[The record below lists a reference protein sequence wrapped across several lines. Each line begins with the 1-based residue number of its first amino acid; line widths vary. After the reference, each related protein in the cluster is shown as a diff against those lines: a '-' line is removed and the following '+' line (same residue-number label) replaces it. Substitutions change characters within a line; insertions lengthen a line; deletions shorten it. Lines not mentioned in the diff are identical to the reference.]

1 MGLEPFR
8 KWLDAWD
15 LIPDGEPFASNWSQ
29 LLPVRRGD
37 TPLMLKAAMS
47 EQEVVGS
54 AVLDWFSGQGA
65 ARVVERH
72 DDAVLMER
80 LFGPTALTDLARQ
93 DGDRRA
99 FEVLCQVA
107 YQLHSAAE
115 RLPFDGLIPVEKW
128 FEALPKAAQGLGGVF
143 TKAAS
148 TFNSLV
154 ASQRPRVPLHG
165 DLHHANVMQRPSGEW
180 VAIDPKGLL
189 GEHTLD
195 YAMMLFVDPH
205 SDTVIGDGPGIVA
218 RALIVAEL
226 ADVDADRLLS
236 WCFCQAALYGAW
248 FTGHPPEGLWRGLA
262 ADLVER
268 VPAVVR

>member
-80 LFGPTALTDLARQ
+80 LFGPTALTDLPGRTVTAEHSKSSAR
-93 DGDRRA
+93 
-99 FEVLCQVA
+99 
-107 YQLHSAAE
+107 LHISFI
-115 RLPFDGLIPVEKW
+115 RPPNGFP
-128 FEALPKAAQGLGGVF
+128 
-143 TKAAS
+143 S
-148 TFNSLV
+148 T
-154 ASQRPRVPLHG
+154 A
-165 DLHHANVMQRPSGEW
+165 
-180 VAIDPKGLL
+180 
-189 GEHTLD
+189 
-195 YAMMLFVDPH
+195 
-205 SDTVIGDGPGIVA
+205 
-218 RALIVAEL
+218 
-226 ADVDADRLLS
+226 
-236 WCFCQAALYGAW
+236 
-248 FTGHPPEGLWRGLA
+248 
-262 ADLVER
+262 
-268 VPAVVR
+268 